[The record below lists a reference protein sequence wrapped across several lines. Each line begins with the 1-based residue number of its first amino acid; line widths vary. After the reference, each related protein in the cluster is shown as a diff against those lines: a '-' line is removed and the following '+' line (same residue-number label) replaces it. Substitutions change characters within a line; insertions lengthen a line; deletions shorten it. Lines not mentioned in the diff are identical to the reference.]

1 MLMLEEGWEGAR
13 IMLEGNSGAYAPP
26 DGGDSVWLVGD
37 RITVKLTS
45 EDTGG
50 VYSLAEEISP
60 PQGGPPPHI
69 HRREDEVLYV
79 LEGEVEFLLGEDT
92 ITADSGSCVHVPR
105 GALHTFKNV
114 GTSPSRV
121 LVFFSPG
128 GFEKFFLEAGEPA
141 PEGSSPS
148 EGEPDVGRIVEIG
161 QKYGFEIP
169 PPPPGQ

>member
-1 MLMLEEGWEGAR
+1 
-13 IMLEGNSGAYAPP
+13 MLEGNRGAYVPP
-26 DGGDSVWLVGD
+26 DGGESVWLVGD

-50 VYSLAEEISP
+50 VYSVAEEISP
-60 PQGGPPPHI
+60 PQGGPPPHT
-69 HRREDEVLYV
+69 HSQEEETLYV

-92 ITADSGSCVHVPR
+92 IPAGAGSCVYVPR

-121 LVFFSPG
+121 LAVLSPG

-141 PEGSSPS
+141 PEGTSPP

-161 QKYGFEIP
+161 QKYGLEIP